1 MKKQLGMKVEP
12 ARVRQAEIARRLHGV
27 PHTIE
32 EVAKFLKLDYY
43 TARRYLANMYKQG
56 LIKRM
61 PKSKCP
67 LRYYAPLRMKH
78 EQHKQTD

>member
-12 ARVRQAEIARRLHGV
+12 ARVRQAEIVRRLKGV

-32 EVAKFLKLDYY
+32 EVARLLKLDYY
-43 TARRYLANMYKQG
+43 TARRYLAQLYERGIVEKMHPRR
-56 LIKRM
+56 I
-61 PKSKCP
+61 PI
-67 LRYYAPLRMKH
+67 RYYAPLRMKH